1 MSQEVVSSQVMVAA
15 LQFLQQQQVFTGDQ
29 QDWAKLLYD
38 TWFGEMRPHLHP
50 LVTCCMQGC
59 TTGPGMKIIRERVIR
74 LQLFL
79 DPAASNTSS

>member
-50 LVTCCMQGC
+50 LVTW
-59 TTGPGMKIIRERVIR
+59 
-74 LQLFL
+74 
-79 DPAASNTSS
+79 